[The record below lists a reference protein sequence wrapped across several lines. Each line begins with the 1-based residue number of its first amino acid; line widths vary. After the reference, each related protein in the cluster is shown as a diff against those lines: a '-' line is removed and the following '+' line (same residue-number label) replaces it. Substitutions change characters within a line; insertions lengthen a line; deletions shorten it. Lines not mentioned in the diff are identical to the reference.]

1 MKQLVIQ
8 GGKKLFGTINISGS
22 KNASLPI
29 LAATLLVDEKITL
42 KNIPDVKDI
51 STMINLLESIG
62 KKINFL
68 DSRNEIVITS
78 KKTKINSTIQSR

>member
-29 LAATLLVDEKITL
+29 LAATLLVDEKIIL

-51 STMINLLESIG
+51 STMM
-62 KKINFL
+62 
-68 DSRNEIVITS
+68 
-78 KKTKINSTIQSR
+78 

>member
-68 DSRNEIVITS
+68 DSRNEIVTGLL
-78 KKTKINSTIQSR
+78 KKTKN